1 MNKECADLNIEN
13 CTKELYDILRGLR
26 KNYSYQLELQKPYDF
41 NEFVR
46 QAEIGQN
53 ASYKF
58 TRAIIESCDFG
69 AHHFVTE
76 SEVIAETIPDEIEHP
91 NSQ

>member
-1 MNKECADLNIEN
+1 MNKERADLNIEK
-13 CTKELYDILRGLR
+13 CTKELYDILRELR
-26 KNYSYQLELQKPYDF
+26 KNYSNQLEFQKPYDF

-58 TRAIIESCDFG
+58 TRVIIESCDFG
-69 AHHFVTE
+69 THHFVRE
-76 SEVIAETIPDEIEHP
+76 GEVIA
-91 NSQ
+91 